1 MADLTLATLAAQVFT
16 GLVLGMILVL
26 LAIGLSLIF
35 GLMTVVNFA
44 HGSLYMLGAYFG
56 FFLVAST
63 KSFWLALVVAPMLVG
78 VFGLLVER
86 FLVRRLYGRSID
98 DPLLL
103 TFGLSLV
110 LVEAVRLVWG
120 KIGLTLDPPPAL
132 AGVVNLGF
140 TYFPLYRLFVIGVT
154 VVVLV
159 ALLLFLEKTNVGLII
174 RAGSRDPVMVRALGF
189 DLGRV
194 WLLVF
199 GIGTALAGLAGIL
212 AGPMRGVYAEMGV
225 TIVIESFVVVVV
237 GGMGSLPGAI
247 VAGLVIGQVVSLTTL
262 FGVHRDGARPAR
274 PAERT
279 LRRSRTDGM
288 RALTGWIG
296 GHPVLAF
303 LVVFAVFPFLVPYK
317 ALATQVLIYGL
328 FALGFNLLY
337 GYTGLLSFGHAAY
350 WGLGA
355 YGTGIALAKL
365 QVGSLWLAL
374 LAGPALAVVGGVVI
388 GFLCLR
394 RRGIYFAMLTLA
406 FAQLLYF
413 VGFHLA
419 DVTGGD
425 DGLRGISV
433 PPLVLPGVRIPL
445 DTSLAF
451 YYFAFALVALA
462 VAGLKRILD
471 SPFGAVLQAIRENS
485 DRAVAC
491 GYDATRVKHLSFVF
505 SALFAGLAGALDALR
520 LNVVPI
526 ESLYWSTSGQV
537 VIMTLL
543 GGAGTFF
550 GPFVG
555 AATWLVLEDRL
566 AVFTESWPLV
576 VGAIFMAF
584 VLFLPKGIWG
594 TLLARL
600 EGAAR

>member
-1 MADLTLATLAAQVFT
+1 
-16 GLVLGMILVL
+16 
-26 LAIGLSLIF
+26 
-35 GLMTVVNFA
+35 
-44 HGSLYMLGAYFG
+44 
-56 FFLVAST
+56 
-63 KSFWLALVVAPMLVG
+63 
-78 VFGLLVER
+78 
-86 FLVRRLYGRSID
+86 
-98 DPLLL
+98 
-103 TFGLSLV
+103 
-110 LVEAVRLVWG
+110 
-120 KIGLTLDPPPAL
+120 
-132 AGVVNLGF
+132 
-140 TYFPLYRLFVIGVT
+140 
-154 VVVLV
+154 
-159 ALLLFLEKTNVGLII
+159 
-174 RAGSRDPVMVRALGF
+174 
-189 DLGRV
+189 
-194 WLLVF
+194 
-199 GIGTALAGLAGIL
+199 
-212 AGPMRGVYAEMGV
+212 
-225 TIVIESFVVVVV
+225 
-237 GGMGSLPGAI
+237 
-247 VAGLVIGQVVSLTTL
+247 
-262 FGVHRDGARPAR
+262 
-274 PAERT
+274 
-279 LRRSRTDGM
+279 M

-388 GFLCLR
+388 SFLCLR

>member
-1 MADLTLATLAAQVFT
+1 MPRLGPPTEGAGPAALAT
-16 GLVLGMILVL
+16 
-26 LAIGLSLIF
+26 
-35 GLMTVVNFA
+35 
-44 HGSLYMLGAYFG
+44 
-56 FFLVAST
+56 
-63 KSFWLALVVAPMLVG
+63 
-78 VFGLLVER
+78 
-86 FLVRRLYGRSID
+86 
-98 DPLLL
+98 
-103 TFGLSLV
+103 
-110 LVEAVRLVWG
+110 
-120 KIGLTLDPPPAL
+120 
-132 AGVVNLGF
+132 
-140 TYFPLYRLFVIGVT
+140 
-154 VVVLV
+154 
-159 ALLLFLEKTNVGLII
+159 
-174 RAGSRDPVMVRALGF
+174 
-189 DLGRV
+189 
-194 WLLVF
+194 
-199 GIGTALAGLAGIL
+199 
-212 AGPMRGVYAEMGV
+212 
-225 TIVIESFVVVVV
+225 
-237 GGMGSLPGAI
+237 
-247 VAGLVIGQVVSLTTL
+247 
-262 FGVHRDGARPAR
+262 
-274 PAERT
+274 
-279 LRRSRTDGM
+279 M
-288 RALTGWIG
+288 RALTGWIA

-303 LVVFAVFPFLVPYK
+303 LVVFAVFPFVVPYK